1 MDMSLTLAVISLVV
15 IGLLVVMRIK
25 ARRVRQEMEK
35 HCITAE
41 ELHALLGAHQE
52 VLLFDVRRPLDMF
65 ANSEVI
71 PGARRIAPQDWLRNP
86 SLIPKEKDSI
96 IYCTCPG
103 EETSRKVLRLAL
115 GMGFNRV
122 KFLKGGLEA
131 WKAKGYPLKPY
142 VDPIHLETAT

>member
-1 MDMSLTLAVISLVV
+1 MDVFLTLAVISLAV
-15 IGLLVVMRIK
+15 IGLWIVVWIK
-25 ARRVRQEMEK
+25 GRRVRQEMER

-41 ELHALLGAHQE
+41 ELHALLGDHQE

-71 PGARRIAPQDWLRNP
+71 PGAMRVAPQDWLQNP
-86 SLIPKEKDSI
+86 SLIPKERDSV

-122 KFLKGGLEA
+122 KILKGGLEA
-131 WKAKGYPLKPY
+131 WKSKGYPLKPY
-142 VDPIHLETAT
+142 VDPIHLETA